1 MPDQLEK
8 AFKAVRK
15 YAESIGE
22 TYIEVSVV
30 QPTKWDGTVLPRVLK
45 SYIPKCGY
53 QEGGNIVELIEN
65 LDKER
70 QKSPPK
76 KEETPDNFDD
86 LIF

>member
-22 TYIEVSVV
+22 TYIEVSIV
-30 QPTKWDGTVLPRVLK
+30 QPTNWDGTLKPRILK
-45 SYIPKCGY
+45 SYIPNCGY
-53 QEGGNIVELIEN
+53 QDGTNIVELIEN

-70 QKSPPK
+70 QKTPPK

-86 LIF
+86 LPF